1 MVQFPRMKNKIQKNS
16 SLILPTPQEL
26 KKINMSDK
34 RAVSAKIVDML
45 IGLSQYNKQE
55 WIKTGGNLVS
65 AWLSNDLGEEAKF
78 QMRKLLE
85 TGKSK
90 KESYETREGWTNIS
104 DVFSY
109 LYSDKAPNA
118 VVFNALKAIQI
129 STTESTPSEKE
140 LLKAN
145 SFIRIVKSLNPEDI
159 RVMFAAYELY
169 KKSKEGKSS
178 NISTFQDWYI
188 AISEMVNLPIDIVVD
203 TRMKYD
209 SAANGFSGTSLFG
222 LSERATGVDMPN
234 AGLNALS
241 IGICEM
247 VEKGNEMLQ
256 SIVVDEEK

>member
-1 MVQFPRMKNKIQKNS
+1 MKNDLKKHN

-26 KKINMSDK
+26 KRISVSDK
-34 RAVSAKIVDML
+34 RAAVAKIIDIVG
-45 IGLSQYNKQE
+45 GLFQYNTKE
-55 WIKTGGNLVS
+55 WIKTGGNLIS
-65 AWLSNDLGEEAKF
+65 AWLSNDLGGEARF
-78 QMRKLLE
+78 QMQKLLE

-90 KESYETREGWTNIS
+90 KEAYETREGWTNIS
-104 DVFSY
+104 DVFGY

-129 STTESTPSEKE
+129 STTESTPSETE

-145 SFIRIVKSLNPEDI
+145 SFIRIVKSLNPDDI

-169 KKSKEGKSS
+169 KKYKKGESSK
-178 NISTFQDWYI
+178 ISTFQDWYI
-188 AISEMVNLPIDIVVD
+188 AISDMVNLPIDSVVD

-209 SAANGFSGTSLFG
+209 SAVNGFAGTSLFG
-222 LSERATGVDMPN
+222 LSEPSSSTVGMPN

-247 VEKGNEMLQ
+247 VEKGNEMLL
-256 SIVVDEEK
+256 SIDVEEEK